1 MPWGAVAG
9 AAIGVIGNS
18 MNDSGGS
25 QKTSNEPW
33 EPTQEWLKDNIKTG
47 RKLQGYYEQNPFN
60 PLQQR
65 GYENLYSDMDNFRA
79 NIAPGLM
86 GFANNLMGSNYQRKA
101 AGTELGAANPYSQGG
116 APAGIRGLLGN
127 TAPTGLQPRSQQ
139 PQQPQQP
146 QQSGLLGAISGLSGQ
161 QFAPQQSMQQSM
173 NGLLGN
179 GGQMQGDPSAMR
191 AALGGVAGQGMQPDG
206 GMGSMN
212 GMFSQQPIAAPKLGQ
227 DSGNPWA
234 DALAAGGGAAMAGG
248 PFGMGQAPSG
258 PFSMGGGQSYG
269 QINWDA
275 LNPFKNE
282 LKPEEKKP
290 DGLSLTDEEEFN
302 RRLEEWMR
310 AHDPGYDQRQE
321 IRRAGDG
328 GA

>member
-1 MPWGAVAG
+1 MSWVA
-9 AAIGVIGNS
+9 VIGAGGAIAGGALAS
-18 MNDSGGS
+18 SGGGGGS

-60 PLQQR
+60 SLQQR
-65 GYENLYSDMDNFRA
+65 GYENLFGDMDNFRS

-101 AGTELGAANPYSQGG
+101 AGTELGAANPYSPGG

-127 TAPTGLQPRSQQ
+127 AAPTGLQPRSQP
-139 PQQPQQP
+139 PQQA
-146 QQSGLLGAISGLSGQ
+146 GLLGAISGLSGQ

-173 NGLLGN
+173 NGLLGD

-191 AALGGVAGQGMQPDG
+191 AVLGGVAGQGMAQPEG
-206 GMGSMN
+206 GLSN
-212 GMFSQQPIAAPKLGQ
+212 MFSQQPIAAPKLGQ
-227 DSGNPWA
+227 DS
-234 DALAAGGGAAMAGG
+234 GG

-258 PFSMGGGQSYG
+258 PFSMGGGQNYG

-282 LKPEEKKP
+282 LKPEEKPVDTTP
-290 DGLSLTDEEEFN
+290 DQKTIDQMIED
-302 RRLEEWMR
+302 WMR
-310 AHDPGYDQRQE
+310 ANDPGYDQRQE